1 MRIIRKQFFFER
13 ELVKMDTR
21 KMYDE
26 IVDYFMACGQDSGD
40 WNIDGLIDDIDNKY
54 PDINSIDDIPEDE
67 FTGMLI
73 KHDTTVE

>member
-1 MRIIRKQFFFER
+1 MSITKNNYCFER

-21 KMYDE
+21 EMHDE

-40 WNIDGLIDDIDNKY
+40 WNIDELIDDIDNKY

-67 FTGMLI
+67 FAGMLI
-73 KHDTTVE
+73 KHDTAVE

>member
-1 MRIIRKQFFFER
+1 MSITKNNYCFER
-13 ELVKMDTR
+13 EPIKMDTR
-21 KMYDE
+21 KMHDE

-40 WNIDGLIDDIDNKY
+40 WNIDELIDDINGKY

-73 KHDTTVE
+73 KHDTTIE